1 MIKKERLV
9 VLFNSDVMKKYIW
22 EAGLHATKFVA
33 KIYL

>member
-1 MIKKERLV
+1 MIRKERLI

-22 EAGLHATKFVA
+22 KAGLHATKFVA